1 MIMSKRDT
9 MGVWFEL
16 AATDFGRACGFYEDI
31 LDIDLKREDMG
42 PMKMGVFPY
51 LGGPDSSSGCVFAGP
66 DAAKPS
72 MDGATVY
79 LNADGKLETAIAKVP
94 TAGGVM
100 LSPVIDLP
108 DGLGRFVLLRDT
120 EGNRVGLHA
129 VN

>member
-1 MIMSKRDT
+1 MSKQDAVS
-9 MGVWFEL
+9 VWFEL
-16 AATDFGRACGFYEDI
+16 AATDFDRACGFYEDI

-51 LGGPDSSSGCVFAGP
+51 PDGQESTSGCVFFGP
-66 DAAKPS
+66 TAAKPS

-79 LNADGKLETAIAKVP
+79 LNCNGKFESTMAKVSG
-94 TAGGVM
+94 AGGSV
-100 LSPVIDLP
+100 LSPIVDLP
-108 DGLGRFVLLRDT
+108 EGMGRFVLIRDT